1 MIQHK
6 NKGIAAV
13 TVVLYA
19 LILIFVLFF
28 KSTNP
33 DYYKWILQHYYDTKY
48 LTPHLADR
56 IFIAL
61 HPWRYATL
69 AERFLNQNAYMNVL
83 IFIPFGVFWSF
94 LCEKKILC
102 SATMASLGLSLLIE
116 IAQLVTMIGNYAIG
130 DLICNTLGGFFGAVL
145 FLVVCQNDFI
155 KRHAKKILAVAVCV
169 SFVVLLVLVYNTAI
183 HIDIYMDIL
192 FRRI

>member
-1 MIQHK
+1 MQQR
-6 NKGIAAV
+6 NKGSAMVAV
-13 TVVLYA
+13 ALYS
-19 LILIFVLFF
+19 LILIFALFF

-33 DYYKWILQHYYDTKY
+33 DYYKWILEHYHDTKY
-48 LTPHLADR
+48 LTPDFADR
-56 IFIAL
+56 IFVAL

-94 LCEKKILC
+94 LCEKKFLR

-116 IAQLVTMIGNYAIG
+116 VAQLVTMIGNYAIG
-130 DLICNTLGGFFGAVL
+130 DLICNTFGGFLGALL
-145 FLVVCQNDFI
+145 FLMFCQSNFFKRYGRFFWGILIVIFI
-155 KRHAKKILAVAVCV
+155 P
-169 SFVVLLVLVYNTAI
+169 VLIVLVYNTAI
-183 HIDIYMDIL
+183 HIDVYMDIL

>member
-69 AERFLNQNAYMNVL
+69 TERFLNQNAFMNVL
-83 IFIPFGVFWSF
+83 AFVPFGVFWSF
-94 LCEKKILC
+94 LCEKKFLR

-130 DLICNTLGGFFGAVL
+130 DLICNMLGGFFGALL
-145 FLVVCQNDFI
+145 FLMFCQSNFFKRYGCFFWGILIVIFI
-155 KRHAKKILAVAVCV
+155 P
-169 SFVVLLVLVYNTAI
+169 VLIGLVYNTAI